1 MKEGLRLILSPESM
15 IKEEA
20 GETRPVFL
28 AQSIMKKLFLALIV
42 LILSCAYVFAGG
54 SSETAAAESDGQ
66 YKVALIIEN
75 TIDDRGWCQSM
86 HEGIVGAMEQLPGKI
101 HYEYSERMTT
111 VDSES
116 IARQYVADGFD
127 LIIAHGSQYRNMISD
142 LATEFPDVS
151 FAVGTSSEIIGDN
164 VFTYMPESE
173 ETGYLS
179 GILAGLL
186 TKKNNIGFVGP
197 VDSGDAARYA
207 RGFVLGV
214 KDVNPEATLNVAFI
228 GSFSDFVRSGE
239 LATTQIKAG
248 ADVLSGAS
256 QQAIGA
262 LRACAEYPDV
272 LWLGQDL
279 AQLDTP
285 EGQAKCVAASAY
297 NYTAVVV
304 GLINSL
310 DEGVKGGVCIPMNF
324 NNDGFVFDYNPALS
338 DLVTDDIRAFVDE
351 TIAEFKAAPGVLS
364 NWADV
369 QL

>member
-1 MKEGLRLILSPESM
+1 
-15 IKEEA
+15 
-20 GETRPVFL
+20 
-28 AQSIMKKLFLALIV
+28 MKKLFLALVV
-42 LILSCAYVFAGG
+42 LLVSCSFVFAGG
-54 SSETAAAESDGQ
+54 SAEAAESSDDGQ

-86 HEGIVGAMEQLPGKI
+86 HEGILGAMEQLPGKI

-116 IARQYVADGFD
+116 IARQYIADGFD
-127 LIIAHGSQYRNMISD
+127 LIIAHGAQYKNMVSD
-142 LATEFPDVS
+142 LAAEFPDVS
-151 FAVGTSSEIIGDN
+151 FAFGTSSDIVGDN

-179 GILAGLL
+179 GLLAGML

-214 KDVNPEATLNVAFI
+214 KEVNPDATLNVAFI
-228 GSFSDFVRSGE
+228 GSFSDYVRSGE
-239 LATTQIKAG
+239 LATTQILAG
-248 ADVLSGAS
+248 ADVLTGAS

-279 AQLDTP
+279 AQLETP

-338 DLVTDDIRAFVDE
+338 NLVTDEIRAKVDAALE
-351 TIAEFKAAPGVLS
+351 SFKAAPGVIS

>member
-1 MKEGLRLILSPESM
+1 MKR
-15 IKEEA
+15 
-20 GETRPVFL
+20 
-28 AQSIMKKLFLALIV
+28 LFLALVV
-42 LILSCAYVFAGG
+42 LVASCAVVFAGG
-54 SSETAAAESDGQ
+54 SSETATSSDDGQ

-75 TIDDRGWCQSM
+75 TIDDRGWCQAM
-86 HEGIVGAMEQLPGKI
+86 HEGIQGAIEQLPGKI

-116 IARQYVADGFD
+116 IARQYIADGFD
-127 LIIAHGSQYRNMISD
+127 LIIAHGSQYRNMVSD
-142 LATEFPDVS
+142 LASEFPDVS
-151 FAVGTSSEIIGDN
+151 FAFGTSSDIIADN

-179 GILAGLL
+179 GLIAGML
-186 TKKNNIGFVGP
+186 TKANNVGLVGP
-197 VDSGDAARYA
+197 VDSGDAARYN
-207 RGFVLGV
+207 RGFILGV
-214 KDVNPEATLNVAFI
+214 QAVNPDAKVNVAYT
-228 GSFSDFVRSGE
+228 GSFSDYVRSGE
-239 LATTQIKAG
+239 LATTQILAG
-248 ADVLSGAS
+248 ADVLTGSS

-297 NYTAVVV
+297 NYTAVMV
-304 GLINSL
+304 GLIESL

-324 NNDGFVFDYNPALS
+324 NNDGFVFDYNPALES
-338 DLVTDDIRAFVDE
+338 VVTDEIRATVDE
-351 TIAEFKAAPGVLS
+351 AIASFRAAPGVLA

-369 QL
+369 QI